1 MISVMEREGN
11 NAIDS
16 LFNGLILIRKHE
28 MKKGKVR

>member
-16 LFNGLILIRKHE
+16 SFNGLILIRKHE
-28 MKKGKVR
+28 MKK